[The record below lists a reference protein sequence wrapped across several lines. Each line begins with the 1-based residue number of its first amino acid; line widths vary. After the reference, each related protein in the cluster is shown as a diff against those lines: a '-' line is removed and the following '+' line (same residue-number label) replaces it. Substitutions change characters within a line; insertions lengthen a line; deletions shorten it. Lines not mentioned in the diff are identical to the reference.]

1 MITLATKQGGLLAAW
16 LSLYD
21 TKTLGIEEQNY
32 LAPKEQGVA
41 REGDV
46 IDAARQCLL
55 ELGWTVDDAKAQR
68 PPNRRQWDCSI
79 WTVLREH
86 GDESRRELGLASFK
100 AHMLGASKTRY
111 CYLGGLL
118 SISGTYLQSAP
129 AFFNQVVPA
138 WFSVLEEVLQVTPWR
153 RQILACW
160 CTAHAHSQEKG
171 LAGSRA
177 VEWSTKTRVTS
188 AISIMA
194 LPADR
199 STDNALFRKQQRAY
213 AAAHNITYESIAD
226 GTGGG
231 KAAGFAWQVTLDLA
245 NPRRHLYREAGQATG
260 LVRADTS
267 ELAGMVRQL
276 QKAPDQPG
284 ARICSD
290 CLGVLLMIDRA
301 SNMLPQRIL
310 KHAQRV
316 LLREYLAIAAT
327 RRYPILLGWARGH
340 TERQVIP
347 YVAQRWCDDNAMCCA
362 RDPAPAVISQA
373 DGRLVLLNQ
382 EDQPILGSW

>member
-1 MITLATKQGGLLAAW
+1 MITLATKQGGFLAAW

-79 WTVLREH
+79 WSVLREH

-138 WFSVLEEVLQVTPWR
+138 WFS
-153 RQILACW
+153 
-160 CTAHAHSQEKG
+160 G
-171 LAGSRA
+171 
-177 VEWSTKTRVTS
+177 
-188 AISIMA
+188 
-194 LPADR
+194 
-199 STDNALFRKQQRAY
+199 
-213 AAAHNITYESIAD
+213 
-226 GTGGG
+226 
-231 KAAGFAWQVTLDLA
+231 
-245 NPRRHLYREAGQATG
+245 NP
-260 LVRADTS
+260 
-267 ELAGMVRQL
+267 
-276 QKAPDQPG
+276 
-284 ARICSD
+284 
-290 CLGVLLMIDRA
+290 
-301 SNMLPQRIL
+301 
-310 KHAQRV
+310 
-316 LLREYLAIAAT
+316 
-327 RRYPILLGWARGH
+327 
-340 TERQVIP
+340 
-347 YVAQRWCDDNAMCCA
+347 
-362 RDPAPAVISQA
+362 
-373 DGRLVLLNQ
+373 
-382 EDQPILGSW
+382 